1 MRDSSILDMILHAV
15 QNSNIPFPYKDWDE
29 EEGTIEEHRTR
40 FRTTLIEVI
49 SVTLVNFI
57 FSSLLLVPL
66 IYTGEKY

>member
-1 MRDSSILDMILHAV
+1 MRDSSILDMILHVV